1 MGELQEIIDE
11 LVIIQQVI
19 TPPTGEKDLVAYDE
33 PPGQTM
39 IYPCFLNVERETG
52 EIGYAPSLMILP
64 YIIDMHF
71 IFGTADRKYAY
82 RSKRKWVKA
91 VRDAFAAKLT
101 LNGKATEAQ
110 LLAMNFHPSGLILD
124 EESGQKYDAITFVL
138 RATVKEAIAYTV

>member
-52 EIGYAPSLMILP
+52 EIIYAPSLMILP
-64 YIIDMHF
+64 YIIDMHLV
-71 IFGTADRKYAY
+71 FGADRKYAY
-82 RSKRKWVKA
+82 RSKRKWVKP
-91 VRDAFAAKLT
+91 VRDAFAGKLT

-110 LLAMNFHPSGLILD
+110 ILAMNFHPSGLLLD